1 MTHVIRVAL
10 LPQLLPP
17 EWSAAVRA
25 TVVIDTLRFTTTACQ
40 ALAAGA
46 TSITVAKDVEAA
58 LQAAASQT
66 ATSQRVGPPL
76 RPLLCGERLCRPI
89 AGFDLGNSPYEY
101 TPAAVVGRELL
112 FTTTN
117 GTVAVTAARH
127 SPSILLAGLV
137 NRSAVAAALHAS
149 PLAAINQP
157 PINQTPVNQPQ
168 NNLEDWIICSGTDGE
183 VAAEDLLAAGAVIE
197 ALRCRQPA
205 LVLGNDSA
213 WLVLAAWQQF
223 QRLPATEQAAALV
236 ETFAEV
242 RGGRNLV
249 ENGYARDLEFA
260 ARVDALGV
268 VPSSS
273 RQAFDRFTAAR
284 PLTSSDTTHD

>member
-17 EWSAAVRA
+17 EWSGPVR
-25 TVVIDTLRFTTTACQ
+25 TSVVIDTLRFTTTACQ

-46 TSITVAKDVEAA
+46 NSITVARDVEAA
-58 LQAAASQT
+58 LQAATRQAAAS
-66 ATSQRVGPPL
+66 SPLLVPPQ

-101 TPAAVVGRELL
+101 TPAAVAGRELL

-117 GTVAVTAARH
+117 GTVAVTAAKL

-137 NRSAVAAALHAS
+137 NRSAVAAALHGATQSTINPS
-149 PLAAINQP
+149 PGNP
-157 PINQTPVNQPQ
+157 PTNRI
-168 NNLEDWIICSGTDGE
+168 EDWIICSGTDGE

-197 ALRCRQPA
+197 ALRDRQPA

-213 WLVLAAWQQF
+213 WLALAAWQQF
-223 QRLPATEQAAALV
+223 QRVPTSEQTAAV
-236 ETFAEV
+236 VKVFAEV

-260 ARVDALGV
+260 ARIDALDI
-268 VPSSS
+268 VPSSTM
-273 RQAFDRFTAAR
+273 QTCDRFTAAQ
-284 PLTSSDTTHD
+284 PAGLSASPHD

>member
-17 EWSAAVRA
+17 DWSAAVRA

-46 TSITVAKDVEAA
+46 SSITVAKDMEAA
-58 LQAAASQT
+58 LQAA
-66 ATSQRVGPPL
+66 TSKQVSPTP

-101 TPAAVVGRELL
+101 TPAAVAGRDLL

-117 GTVAVTAARH
+117 GTVAVTAASY

-137 NRSAVAAALHAS
+137 NRSAVAAALHAAQQL
-149 PLAAINQP
+149 PINQPAINQP
-157 PINQTPVNQPQ
+157 PID
-168 NNLEDWIICSGTDGE
+168 LEDWIICSGTDGE

-223 QRLPATEQAAALV
+223 QRIPATEQAAALV
-236 ETFAEV
+236 ETFADV

-260 ARVDALGV
+260 ARVDALDI

-273 RQAFDRFTAAR
+273 MQAFDRFTAAR

>member
-17 EWSAAVRA
+17 GWSAAVRA

-46 TSITVAKDVEAA
+46 NSITVAKDVEAA
-58 LQAAASQT
+58 LQAA
-66 ATSQRVGPPL
+66 TSKQVSPTL

-101 TPAAVVGRELL
+101 TPAAVAGRDLL

-137 NRSAVAAALHAS
+137 NRSAVTAALHAS
-149 PLAAINQP
+149 PQLPINQPAINQP
-157 PINQTPVNQPQ
+157 PID
-168 NNLEDWIICSGTDGE
+168 LEDWIICSGTDGE

-223 QRLPATEQAAALV
+223 QQIPATKQAAALV

-260 ARVDALGV
+260 ARVDALNI

-273 RQAFDRFTAAR
+273 MQAFDRFTAAR
-284 PLTSSDTTHD
+284 PLTSSNTTHD